1 MTTSPTPLSKF
12 STRQVVL
19 VGLTTAITCMV
30 GPIVIPIPVS
40 PVPLSLT
47 NLAVNL
53 IVYALGMRL
62 GTVNC
67 LLYLLLG
74 MVGFPVFSGYSGG
87 LAKLAGP
94 TGGYLIGFIF
104 QAMIAGFFI
113 EKFPGRIRLHF
124 AGMLLGMACCNF
136 LGTMW
141 LSMQMNISS
150 TAALGAGVLPYL
162 PGDIVKIMIAAMM
175 GPVIKHRL
183 RQIYY

>member
-1 MTTSPTPLSKF
+1 MITSPTPLSKF
-12 STRQVVL
+12 STRQMAL
-19 VGLTTAITCMV
+19 VGLTTAITCV
-30 GPIVIPIPVS
+30 IGPIAIPIPVS

-53 IVYALGMRL
+53 IVYVLGMRL

-94 TGGYLIGFIF
+94 TGGYLLGFIF
-104 QAMIAGFFI
+104 QAMIAGYFI
-113 EKFPGRIRLHF
+113 EKFPGRIRFHLV
-124 AGMLLGMACCNF
+124 GMLLGMAGCNL

-141 LSMQMNISS
+141 LSVQMNISF

-162 PGDIVKIMIAAMM
+162 PGDVVKIMIAAMV
-175 GPVIKHRL
+175 GPAIKHRL
-183 RQIYY
+183 REIDR